1 MTSCQEWLYLDGLK
15 APVYYLCGYVPGA
28 QQNDALSQ
36 KLIAFKSKNFEARQ
50 FWLNHFLTLCQ
61 KLFVKDHREIIIRA
75 LGHNE
80 LDVDLSTDYKNP
92 LSNLC
97 YHAARETNS
106 RYVAGMIHK
115 LKLIPPLKDLS
126 RDERWNMVKDNFA
139 LSQIFME
146 GNLKTFWFVDDIITT
161 GATARA
167 TWKALLDWYP
177 NIDFR
182 VIALARTVRDIDC
195 NNISTELNPELTEDN
210 ILREKGEIYLSKSI
224 RGLNIKFSNMDT
236 FFI

>member
-1 MTSCQEWLYLDGLK
+1 MASYQEWIYLDGLK

-28 QQNDALSQ
+28 QQNDAFSQ
-36 KLIAFKSKNFEARQ
+36 KLIAFKSRNYKARQ
-50 FWLNHFLTLCQ
+50 FWLDHFLRLCQ
-61 KLFVKDHREIIIRA
+61 KLFVKDQSEIIIRA

-115 LKLIPPLKDLS
+115 VKMIPPLKDLT

-167 TWKALLDWYP
+167 TWKVLLNWYP
-177 NIDFR
+177 DVEFE
-182 VIALARTVRDIDC
+182 VIALARTVRDLDY
-195 NNISTELNPELTEDN
+195 NLNSTILNPEIKELN
-210 ILREKGEIYLSKSI
+210 ILREIEESYFTNNL
-224 RGLNIKFSNMDT
+224 RLLKFKFNNYDT
-236 FFI
+236 FFL